1 MLQTESVPATL
12 RVMNQ
17 KPLLADVM
25 TTAPITVETTQPLSE
40 VYTLLQNRSF
50 HHVPVVDG
58 DKPIG
63 MIAASDILKLVYD
76 IEGSDDFVLMTM
88 LDHQFNIEDAMT
100 AELITA
106 LHTDP
111 LKKVADLMA
120 DGSLHSVV
128 VVDDAGDLAGIVTSS
143 DLIRQLS
150 KLL

>member
-1 MLQTESVPATL
+1 MLQTDSVPATL

-25 TTAPITVETTQPLSE
+25 TTDPTTVETTQPLSE
-40 VYTLLQNRSF
+40 VYTLLQNRNF

-100 AELITA
+100 TELITV
-106 LHTDP
+106 LHSDS
-111 LKKVADLMA
+111 LKTVADLLA
-120 DGSLHSVV
+120 DGSVHSVV
-128 VVDDAGDLAGIVTSS
+128 VVDDAGDLEGIVTSS

-150 KLL
+150 ALL